1 MGSKRRYVK
10 VNEEKED
17 TEEKEENSIKWV
29 LFNFMNNKAK
39 TYMNSIASEAY
50 TQDRFGR
57 PFGRCTLILT
67 RPSKNM
73 LKKTDISK
81 IY

>member
-29 LFNFMNNKAK
+29 LFNFMNNKVK
-39 TYMNSIASEAY
+39 TYMIIRIIIIYSVSVKYNKIKVFQPLYIYIAY
-50 TQDRFGR
+50 
-57 PFGRCTLILT
+57 
-67 RPSKNM
+67 K
-73 LKKTDISK
+73 
-81 IY
+81 

>member
-29 LFNFMNNKAK
+29 LFNFMNNKVK
-39 TYMNSIASEAY
+39 TYISENFLY
-50 TQDRFGR
+50 
-57 PFGRCTLILT
+57 I
-67 RPSKNM
+67 
-73 LKKTDISK
+73 
-81 IY
+81 

>member
-29 LFNFMNNKAK
+29 LFNFMNNKASTKVK
-39 TYMNSIASEAY
+39 TYMI
-50 TQDRFGR
+50 
-57 PFGRCTLILT
+57 IW
-67 RPSKNM
+67 
-73 LKKTDISK
+73 IS
-81 IY
+81 

>member
-29 LFNFMNNKAK
+29 LLFNFMNNKAPK
-39 TYMNSIASEAY
+39 
-50 TQDRFGR
+50 
-57 PFGRCTLILT
+57 
-67 RPSKNM
+67 
-73 LKKTDISK
+73 
-81 IY
+81 

>member
-29 LFNFMNNKAK
+29 LFNFMNNKVK
-39 TYMNSIASEAY
+39 TYI
-50 TQDRFGR
+50 
-57 PFGRCTLILT
+57 I
-67 RPSKNM
+67 
-73 LKKTDISK
+73 
-81 IY
+81 